1 MTVDEFLEKDNAD
14 ETWHNADDGS
24 TTSGDDTIDK
34 IKNDWADFW
43 DNITNSFGDFT
54 KVLMIALGVVGGL
67 FVTVLLIKFISVLFS
82 GKRGRRK

>member
-1 MTVDEFLEKDNAD
+1 MKIAGIVCEFNPFHYGHKYL
-14 ETWHNADDGS
+14 
-24 TTSGDDTIDK
+24 IDK
-34 IKNDWADFW
+34 IKNDWDNFW
-43 DNITNSFGDFT
+43 DNITSSFGDFT